1 MLSHERSEMW
11 QHRVALF
18 VSSFFRFFAMTTARD
33 KTLRVRFSDDE
44 FKALQE
50 RAAEAGLSMSELV
63 RDHAGQLKVRNRKD
77 EHMRNVTLN
86 RINAN
91 LNMIA
96 KWANTHKGAAEAVD
110 VIAHLIALQREI
122 GKLAK

>member
-1 MLSHERSEMW
+1 
-11 QHRVALF
+11 
-18 VSSFFRFFAMTTARD
+18 MTTTRD

-63 RDHAGQLKVRNRKD
+63 RDHVGQVKIRNRKD

-96 KWANTHKGAAEAVD
+96 KWANTHKGAGEAVD
-110 VIAHLIALQREI
+110 VIAHLAALQREI

>member
-1 MLSHERSEMW
+1 
-11 QHRVALF
+11 
-18 VSSFFRFFAMTTARD
+18 MTTTRD